1 MFWGE
6 KSDLGVKS
14 GFVVGKMPSFLDESE
29 IWVEKV
35 SSMEEKRGPEG
46 KKRSYFWEKSGVFE
60 RRDRS
65 FGEEWYGVGRKMVMS
80 LGEKWYFARKSCI
93 FSGEMSHDARRKGPM
108 FWRKVAFGRETVL
121 FWRENLHVVEKK
133 GAREGNVVF
142 LESKQHCIW
151 QARSHV
157 LWRAVVFSGERVLF
171 R

>member
-46 KKRSYFWEKSGVFE
+46 KKQSYFWEKSGVFE

-65 FGEEWYGVGRKMVMS
+65 FGEEWYGVKKSGHVFGRK
-80 LGEKWYFARKSCI
+80 
-93 FSGEMSHDARRKGPM
+93 
-108 FWRKVAFGRETVL
+108 
-121 FWRENLHVVEKK
+121 
-133 GAREGNVVF
+133 VVF
-142 LESKQHCIW
+142 CKEELYI
-151 QARSHV
+151 
-157 LWRAVVFSGERVLF
+157 F
-171 R
+171 RRNVA

>member
-1 MFWGE
+1 VVFWGE

-93 FSGEMSHDARRKGPM
+93 FSGEMWHDARRKGPM
-108 FWRKVAFGRETVL
+108 FWRKVAFGGETVL

-133 GAREGNVVF
+133 GSARRKRRLFGKQTALYLAGEKSCFV
-142 LESKQHCIW
+142 ES
-151 QARSHV
+151 
-157 LWRAVVFSGERVLF
+157 SGI
-171 R
+171 

>member
-65 FGEEWYGVGRKMVMS
+65 FGEEWYGVGRKSGILQGRAVYFQEKCGMMREGKALCS
-80 LGEKWYFARKSCI
+80 GEK
-93 FSGEMSHDARRKGPM
+93 
-108 FWRKVAFGRETVL
+108 
-121 FWRENLHVVEKK
+121 
-133 GAREGNVVF
+133 
-142 LESKQHCIW
+142 
-151 QARSHV
+151 
-157 LWRAVVFSGERVLF
+157 
-171 R
+171 

>member
-65 FGEEWYGVGRKMVMS
+65 FD
-80 LGEKWYFARKSCI
+80 I
-93 FSGEMSHDARRKGPM
+93 
-108 FWRKVAFGRETVL
+108 VL
-121 FWRENLHVVEKK
+121 FPYLSVLPLTPFGFPFYMASRD
-133 GAREGNVVF
+133 F
-142 LESKQHCIW
+142 LNFSVYFPPVQSEIASF
-151 QARSHV
+151 ASLTLRS
-157 LWRAVVFSGERVLF
+157 
-171 R
+171 

>member
-46 KKRSYFWEKSGVFE
+46 KKQSYFWEKSGVFE

-65 FGEEWYGVGRKMVMS
+65 FGEEWYGVYEEKWSCLWEKSGILQGRAVYFQEKCGMMREGKALCS
-80 LGEKWYFARKSCI
+80 GEK
-93 FSGEMSHDARRKGPM
+93 
-108 FWRKVAFGRETVL
+108 
-121 FWRENLHVVEKK
+121 
-133 GAREGNVVF
+133 
-142 LESKQHCIW
+142 
-151 QARSHV
+151 
-157 LWRAVVFSGERVLF
+157 
-171 R
+171 